1 MPLVHKT
8 MGDMRTT
15 WTPTLWFGTTFFVCR
30 VEAYGVSGE
39 GVSRRKSAALRYA
52 LEELAAKVVEGPPAE
67 IPE

>member
-1 MPLVHKT
+1 

-15 WTPTLWFGTTFFVCR
+15 WTPTIWYGETFFVCR

-39 GVSRRKSAALRYA
+39 GTSRRKDTALKHA
-52 LEELAAKVVEGPPAE
+52 LEALATKVVEGPPAE